1 MFMKRIKDNWSSAA
15 TEALVSIFVSL
26 MNIVLWQTQNMVV
39 GRLNLVMAGV
49 WFGYALRSVICDKF
63 HTRKSMEKYADQAMR
78 SALVVID
85 AELIAK
91 GCRPLSD
98 VLRDSDE

>member
-1 MFMKRIKDNWSSAA
+1 MFIKKIKDNWSSTA
-15 TEALVSIFVSL
+15 TETLMSIFISL
-26 MNIVLWQTQNMVV
+26 MNIALWQTQDMVV
-39 GRLNLVMAGV
+39 GRANLVMAGV
-49 WFGYALRSVICDKF
+49 WFGYALRSVICEKF
-63 HTRKSMEKYADQAMR
+63 HTRKSMEKHADQAMR